1 MKKIIS
7 LLICISILAISSSQ
21 ETRGQTQKL
30 QVRIKDIVSLD
41 GIYEAKLL
49 GMGIVT
55 GLNNTGDKQNI
66 EVTQRFLENMM
77 REMGISIVLS
87 RFEAKNMA
95 VVTVTATLPP
105 FAKVGSQIDVQVESF
120 QNATSLQ
127 GGTLLPTPLLH
138 ALDPAKEVYLM
149 ASGVI
154 SIGGY
159 GAGKSG
165 SQVQKNHLTAGNIP
179 NGGVVHKAM
188 SMNVF
193 QGEQITL
200 VPYHADYTTVTQIV
214 DGINENENENEK
226 VAVAIDSGSIQVSIP
241 TRYKDA
247 DPARYTNNVV
257 RFVAEIGALKVEVD
271 RPATVI
277 VDERTGTVVI
287 GSNVTIS
294 NTAVTHGGLT
304 VTVGSEQEVSQ
315 PTPMSQGETF
325 LLEETEVT
333 VEEKGGVLIPLP
345 DSVTIDEV
353 VGALN
358 ALGATPRELISI
370 LQNIERVGA
379 LHAKLIIR

>member
-1 MKKIIS
+1 MKKAIS
-7 LLICISILAISSSQ
+7 LLICISILAISSPQ
-21 ETRGQTQKL
+21 NTMGQTGKL

-49 GMGIVT
+49 GMGVVT
-55 GLNNTGDKQNI
+55 GLNNTGDKQNN
-66 EVTQRFLENMM
+66 EVTQRFLENIM
-77 REMGISIVLS
+77 REMGITIALS

-138 ALDPAKEVYLM
+138 PLDPSKEIFLM

-159 GAGKSG
+159 GAGESG
-165 SQVQKNHLTAGNIP
+165 NQVQKNHLTAGNIP

-188 SMNVF
+188 SMDVF

-214 DGINENENENEK
+214 DRINDNETGNEK
-226 VAVAIDSGSIQVSIP
+226 VAAAVDSGSIRVSIP
-241 TRYKDA
+241 TRYQDA
-247 DPARYTNNVV
+247 NQATYTNNVV
-257 RFVAEIGALKVEVD
+257 RFVAEIGALTVEVD
-271 RPATVI
+271 RPATVV

-304 VTVGSEQEVSQ
+304 VTVGSEEEVSQ
-315 PTPMSQGETF
+315 PNPMSQGETF
-325 LLEETEVT
+325 LLEDTEVT
-333 VEEKGGVLIPLP
+333 VEETGGVLVPLP

-353 VGALN
+353 VDALN

-379 LHAKLIIR
+379 LHAKLIVR

>member
-7 LLICISILAISSSQ
+7 LFVCISVLTISFSQ
-21 ETRGQTQKL
+21 QTIGQSQM

-49 GMGIVT
+49 GMGVVT
-55 GLNNTGDKQNI
+55 GLSNTGDKQNN
-66 EVTQRFLENMM
+66 EVTQRFLENIM
-77 REMGISIVLS
+77 REMGISITLS

-138 ALDPAKEVYLM
+138 TFDLNKEVYLM

-159 GAGKSG
+159 GAGKG
-165 SQVQKNHLTAGNIP
+165 GDRIQKNHLTAGNIP

-188 SMNVF
+188 SVNVF

-214 DGINENENENEK
+214 DKINENESEK
-226 VAVAIDSGSIQVSIP
+226 VAVAVDSGSIQVNVP
-241 TRYKDA
+241 TKYKDA
-247 DPARYTNNVV
+247 DSAIYTNNVV
-257 RFVAEIGALKVEVD
+257 RFVSEIGALMVAVD

-333 VEEKGGVLIPLP
+333 IEEKGGVLMPIP

>member
-1 MKKIIS
+1 
-7 LLICISILAISSSQ
+7 
-21 ETRGQTQKL
+21 
-30 QVRIKDIVSLD
+30 
-41 GIYEAKLL
+41 
-49 GMGIVT
+49 
-55 GLNNTGDKQNI
+55 
-66 EVTQRFLENMM
+66 
-77 REMGISIVLS
+77 
-87 RFEAKNMA
+87 
-95 VVTVTATLPP
+95 
-105 FAKVGSQIDVQVESF
+105 
-120 QNATSLQ
+120 
-127 GGTLLPTPLLH
+127 
-138 ALDPAKEVYLM
+138 M

-188 SMNVF
+188 SMDVF

>member
-7 LLICISILAISSSQ
+7 LFVCISVLTISFSQ
-21 ETRGQTQKL
+21 QTIGQSQM

-49 GMGIVT
+49 GMGVVT
-55 GLNNTGDKQNI
+55 GLSNTGDKQNN
-66 EVTQRFLENMM
+66 EVTQRFLENIM
-77 REMGISIVLS
+77 REMGISITLS

-138 ALDPAKEVYLM
+138 TFDLNKEVYLM

-159 GAGKSG
+159 GAGKG
-165 SQVQKNHLTAGNIP
+165 GDRIQKNHLTAGNIP

-188 SMNVF
+188 SVDVF

-214 DGINENENENEK
+214 DKINENESEK
-226 VAVAIDSGSIQVSIP
+226 VAVAVDSGSIQVNVP
-241 TRYKDA
+241 TKYKDA
-247 DPARYTNNVV
+247 DSAIYTNNVV
-257 RFVAEIGALKVEVD
+257 RFVSEIGALMVAVD

-333 VEEKGGVLIPLP
+333 IEEKGGVLMPIP

>member
-1 MKKIIS
+1 MKKAIS
-7 LLICISILAISSSQ
+7 LLICISILAISSPQ
-21 ETRGQTQKL
+21 NTMGQTGKL

-49 GMGIVT
+49 GMGVVT
-55 GLNNTGDKQNI
+55 GLNNTGDKQNN
-66 EVTQRFLENMM
+66 EVTQRFLENIM
-77 REMGISIVLS
+77 REMGITIALS

-138 ALDPAKEVYLM
+138 PLDPSKEIFLM

-159 GAGKSG
+159 GASESG
-165 SQVQKNHLTAGNIP
+165 NQVQKNHLTAGNIP

-188 SMNVF
+188 SMDVF

-214 DGINENENENEK
+214 DRINDNETGNEK
-226 VAVAIDSGSIQVSIP
+226 VAVAVDSGSIRVSVP
-241 TRYKDA
+241 TRYQDA
-247 DPARYTNNVV
+247 NQATYTNNVV
-257 RFVAEIGALKVEVD
+257 RFVAEIGALTVEVD
-271 RPATVI
+271 RPATVV

-304 VTVGSEQEVSQ
+304 VTVGSKEEVSQ
-315 PTPMSQGETF
+315 PNPMSQGETF
-325 LLEETEVT
+325 LLEDTEVT
-333 VEEKGGVLIPLP
+333 VEETGGVLVPLP

-353 VGALN
+353 VDALN

-379 LHAKLIIR
+379 LHAKLIVR

>member
-21 ETRGQTQKL
+21 ETRGQTQEL

-55 GLNNTGDKQNI
+55 GLNNTGDKQNN

-77 REMGISIVLS
+77 REMGISIALS

-159 GAGKSG
+159 GAGESG

-188 SMNVF
+188 SMDVF

-214 DGINENENENEK
+214 DGINENENEK

-257 RFVAEIGALKVEVD
+257 RFVAEIGALMVEVD
-271 RPATVI
+271 RPATVV

>member
-55 GLNNTGDKQNI
+55 GLNNTGDKQNN
-66 EVTQRFLENMM
+66 ELTQRFLENMM
-77 REMGISIVLS
+77 REMGITIALS

-138 ALDPAKEVYLM
+138 VLDPAKEVYWM

-188 SMNVF
+188 SMDVF

-247 DPARYTNNVV
+247 DPARYTNNVS

-294 NTAVTHGGLT
+294 NTAVPFDPITTVPVRSSTITVAGRSTSTLSAPISATNRLT
-304 VTVGSEQEVSQ
+304 LLVYLAGSASLYLVG
-315 PTPMSQGETF
+315 
-325 LLEETEVT
+325 
-333 VEEKGGVLIPLP
+333 
-345 DSVTIDEV
+345 
-353 VGALN
+353 
-358 ALGATPRELISI
+358 I
-370 LQNIERVGA
+370 LT
-379 LHAKLIIR
+379 

>member
-7 LLICISILAISSSQ
+7 LFVCISIITISFSQ
-21 ETRGQTQKL
+21 QTIGQSQM

-49 GMGIVT
+49 GIGVVT
-55 GLNNTGDKQNI
+55 GLSNTGDKQNN
-66 EVTQRFLENMM
+66 EVTQRFLENIM
-77 REMGISIVLS
+77 REMGVSITLS

-95 VVTVTATLPP
+95 AVTVTATLPP

-138 ALDPAKEVYLM
+138 TFDLNKEVYLM

-159 GAGKSG
+159 GAGKG
-165 SQVQKNHLTAGNIP
+165 GDRIQKNHLTAGNIP

-188 SMNVF
+188 RVDVF

-200 VPYHADYTTVTQIV
+200 VPYHADYTTVTKIV
-214 DGINENENENEK
+214 ERINENENEN
-226 VAVAIDSGSIQVSIP
+226 VAVAIDSGSIQVNIP
-241 TRYKDA
+241 ARHANA
-247 DPARYTNNVV
+247 DPARYTDNVV
-257 RFVAEIGALKVEVD
+257 RFVSEIGALTVEVD

-294 NTAVTHGGLT
+294 NIAITHGGLT
-304 VTVGSEQEVSQ
+304 VTVGSEQEISQ

-333 VEEKGGVLIPLP
+333 IEEKGGVLTSLP

-353 VGALN
+353 VSALN